1 MSSCFIKVFRDYS
14 RMSNVSGLYHNH
26 ISGAEPFIFLLIVK
40 LIVNKHFR
48 VPVNLAVFDIVRFKV
63 KMTVWNIVRS
73 YCPDECISDIFI
85 YGTELTLFPR
95 NILSPQKASYSSK
108 RLSLMKGDKVIHCI
122 NIIANNLLLCIT
134 RPRNLDCFH
143 TFYINTSAITYSINM
158 RFQILLYKFFRP
170 EIRVIKSRIS
180 SFSVKRMIRRAN
192 NSKGCSLFKSPFK

>member
-95 NILSPQKASYSSK
+95 NILSHQKASYSSK
-108 RLSLMKGDKVIHCI
+108 RLSLMKGDKVVKF
-122 NIIANNLLLCIT
+122 LKE
-134 RPRNLDCFH
+134 
-143 TFYINTSAITYSINM
+143 ITY
-158 RFQILLYKFFRP
+158 FLLF
-170 EIRVIKSRIS
+170 RIS
-180 SFSVKRMIRRAN
+180 RHQNCFLQKIVCYKVSHHR
-192 NSKGCSLFKSPFK
+192 